1 MRKLLFF
8 VFAAVA
14 ALSTPAAALVRMD
27 EGRRQ
32 VLGIQLL
39 QDYSDPKSYHYV
51 PAYPRLATAPDGSF
65 QFLCL
70 KYVDPKGKASG
81 GLFHALVEFTLPP
94 DFVTELEKELKKQ
107 VPGARLA
114 GPVAL
119 IPSGSKEGEDSPGGF
134 EIVSAILK
142 NTGEGGMTRQLVTS
156 GKAPVTP
163 GSRAA
168 VAALL
173 TQEGATLLWDSL
185 TSSTSDV
192 SVGINAYYEA
202 AVTGFEARIT
212 AEMSTIY
219 DHFSRVEN
227 KQGGYSRQQVRDIV
241 DELRRKGDIKVE
253 VLDRSRALEIPGASM
268 QGLVDTVTTKLT
280 ELMFDAKAGLST
292 DPPREI
298 AVEKGQIKDRQS
310 RGFLT
315 RLFAGTGDQPYYTD
329 DQLVLKRRQ
338 DVRRN
343 TFSVVLTKNSTVRVP
358 VHTAGNLRGLYEA
371 HKADPRYF
379 RIVSTNDAAFQ
390 RRPLYF
396 QVDGEY
402 VSGFQDTIN
411 FVAVSVRKRYAEGTN
426 PDFTETLRFGQDAV
440 KDGRLLLET
449 AYPRL
454 GEADAAFLK
463 YEYQVV
469 WSFRGRESVRVPEDP
484 NKWIASQDP
493 AVSLTPPVEKRTIDL
508 DADRGRFADRGVAS
522 ANVIF
527 EYALLGQPK
536 QTRAT
541 LRAADTASMTTVT
554 LFGDR
559 QAPVRARVTWYFKD
573 GRQVTKEL
581 PAETYMALVPPGD

>member
-1 MRKLLFF
+1 MKRLLLACAL
-8 VFAAVA
+8 VLALAA
-14 ALSTPAAALVRMD
+14 PASALVRLD

-32 VLGIQLL
+32 ILGIQLL
-39 QDYSDPKSYHYV
+39 QDANDPKSYFYV
-51 PAYPRLATAPDGSF
+51 PSYPRLATNPDGSF
-65 QFLCL
+65 QFLCI
-70 KYVDPKGKASG
+70 KYVDPKGKASS

-94 DFVTELEKELKKQ
+94 EFVTQLEKELQKQ

-114 GPVAL
+114 GPVQL
-119 IPSGSKEGEDSPGGF
+119 VPSGAKEGEDPGSF
-134 EIVSAILK
+134 EIISAILK
-142 NTGEGGMTRQLVTS
+142 NTGEGGLTRQLVTS

-192 SVGINAYYEA
+192 SVGINATYEA
-202 AVTGFEARIT
+202 LVTSFDARVT

-219 DHFSRVEN
+219 DHFSKLDN
-227 KQGGYSRQQVRDIV
+227 KQEGFKKRQVRDII

-253 VLDRSRALEIPGASM
+253 VLDRSRALDIPTGSM
-268 QGLVDTVTTKLT
+268 QGLVDSITSKLT
-280 ELMFDAKAGLST
+280 ELMFDSKTGLSA
-292 DPPREI
+292 DPPQEV
-298 AVEKGQIKDRQS
+298 AVEKGQIQGRQS
-310 RGFLT
+310 RGFLH
-315 RLFAGTGDQPYYTD
+315 RLISGTGNQAYYSD
-329 DQLVLKRRQ
+329 DQLVLKRRS
-338 DVRRN
+338 DIRRN
-343 TFSVVLTKNSTVRVP
+343 VFSVVLTKNSTVKVP

-379 RIVSTNDAAFQ
+379 RIVGGVDAAFQ
-390 RRPLYF
+390 RRPLHF

-402 VSGFQDTIN
+402 VSGFQDAIN
-411 FVAVSVRKRYAEGTN
+411 FVAVSIRKKYADAAN
-426 PDFTETLRFGQDAV
+426 PDFTETIRFGQEMV

-454 GEADAAFLK
+454 GEADANFLQ

-469 WSFRGRESVRVPEDP
+469 WSFRGRDSVRVPAEP
-484 NKWIASQDP
+484 NRWIRTMDP
-493 AVSLTPPVEKRTIDL
+493 AVSLTPPLEKRVIDI
-508 DADRGRFADRGVAS
+508 DADRGRFADRGIAS

-541 LRAADTASMTTVT
+541 LRAADTASANTVT
-554 LFGDR
+554 LFADR
-559 QAPVRARVTWYFKD
+559 EAPVKARVTWYFKD
-573 GRQVTKEL
+573 GRQVVKEM
-581 PAETYMALVPPGD
+581 PAESYMSLVPPEG